1 MYLITY
7 RQRTRS
13 NWKTKSDQQLNSF
26 SRAYDFRIK
35 NKKKREDKENRQRK
49 EKEKACL
56 ALKTQT
62 LPVLL
67 VVRKGNTT
75 GLHPPK
81 NNSNNNKCVH
91 ERLWKKGGKTP
102 TSQMERR
109 QNARAYKKKKTQRA
123 SLSRTARFMH
133 FFFSPASCIGTPSAG
148 RMGEHCGKRSRLKKK
163 IEKAAT
169 TSRKKK
175 KKEKRCRK
183 RA

>member
-1 MYLITY
+1 MNSHQRKKTTTLEKTTYIYVCILLLIDREQEVIEKQKVISSWTPLAML
-7 RQRTRS
+7 TIS
-13 NWKTKSDQQLNSF
+13 ELKT
-26 SRAYDFRIK
+26 
-35 NKKKREDKENRQRK
+35 KKKREDKENRQRK

-109 QNARAYKKKKTQRA
+109 QNARAYKKKKRKERHCRAQRD
-123 SLSRTARFMH
+123 LCI
-133 FFFSPASCIGTPSAG
+133 FFFFASVLHRYA
-148 RMGEHCGKRSRLKKK
+148 
-163 IEKAAT
+163 
-169 TSRKKK
+169 
-175 KKEKRCRK
+175 
-183 RA
+183 